1 LRKAVEI
8 SFRSTK
14 LQKLCC
20 TKKEC
25 KRKWGPENGALI
37 GRRLADLNA
46 AEDLEDLLKLPQ
58 TGFHAL
64 KGNRERQFAINL
76 KYPFRLILEPA
87 NDPVPRK
94 EDGGIDLSR
103 VTKIRIIEVVDYHG
117 D

>member
-1 LRKAVEI
+1 MEI

-20 TKKEC
+20 TEKEC
-25 KRKWGPENGALI
+25 KRKWGLENGALI
-37 GRRLADLNA
+37 CRRLADLNA
-46 AEDLEDLLKLPQ
+46 AEGLGDLLKLPQ

-64 KGNRERQFAINL
+64 KGNRDGQFAINL
-76 KYPFRLILEPA
+76 KHPFRLILKPA
-87 NDPVPRK
+87 DDPVPRK

-103 VTKIRIIEVVDYHG
+103 VTKITIIGVVDYHG